1 MTFEVPNISSKS
13 IRILI
18 KDYTYVDGSIVPD
31 FPVTG
36 SVTINFPLESIV
48 TFGDVF

>member
-1 MTFEVPNISSKS
+1 VTSRTKS
-13 IRILI
+13 V
-18 KDYTYVDGSIVPD
+18 TTT
-31 FPVTG
+31 VTG